1 MRNWGPKEGT
11 RGRRRGRREG
21 AGLGESKPGWV
32 VPEEWERGAKVK
44 CSEPA
49 RPGGGGVGRGRG
61 PPGMAGEPGMGFL
74 EEFTLKRFHSS
85 GTHLR
90 LREPELSPP
99 SAFSS
104 ALSPLRGV
112 CTLLSPLPDGSP
124 ELGCGTEHRE
134 LS

>member
-1 MRNWGPKEGT
+1 MASPLG
-11 RGRRRGRREG
+11 GR
-21 AGLGESKPGWV
+21 
-32 VPEEWERGAKVK
+32 
-44 CSEPA
+44 
-49 RPGGGGVGRGRG
+49 GGGVGRGRG
-61 PPGMAGEPGMGFL
+61 PPGMAETAEGGEPGMGFL

-90 LREPELSPP
+90 LRELERSPP

-104 ALSPLRGV
+104 ALSPLRGGR
-112 CTLLSPLPDGSP
+112 TLLSPHPDGSP